1 MCLPAFLNSNFM
13 TKEAQQMLHA
23 AAADKKA
30 FISALETRVRFRQW
44 TDKVQEL
51 FEKAFPGCYQENN
64 EIPTAKMDTLH
75 KVGGKLYFHR
85 GARVGRPIGPVIARY
100 FVIDAPTEQEKA
112 PAKPGKGKK

>member
-1 MCLPAFLNSNFM
+1 M
-13 TKEAQQMLHA
+13 TKDAQQLLHA

-51 FEKAFPGCYQENN
+51 FEKAFPGCYREGNDV
-64 EIPTAKMDTLH
+64 PTAKMDTLH

-85 GARVGRPIGPVIARY
+85 GARVGRPVGPVIARY
-100 FVIDAPTEQEKA
+100 FVIDAHEQEKA